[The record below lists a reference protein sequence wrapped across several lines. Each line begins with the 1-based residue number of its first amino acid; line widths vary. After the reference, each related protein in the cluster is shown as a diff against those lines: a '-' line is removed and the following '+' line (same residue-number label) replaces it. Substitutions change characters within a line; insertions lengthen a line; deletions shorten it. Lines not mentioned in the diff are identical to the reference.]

1 MSLAGRRVVLGVSG
15 GIASYKACT
24 IARLLTKAGA
34 HVDVVLTSAGAEFVR
49 PVTFE
54 ALTGRPVLSSL
65 WDRGRALDHV
75 RLADDPELII
85 VAPATANLIARC
97 AQGFADDALC
107 AILLARAS
115 AVLLAPAM
123 NDKMYANEITQ
134 QNIAALKARG
144 WETVGPEVGAL
155 AEGPSDLPG
164 RMSEPEDIFAVA
176 ERKLL
181 GGGALSG
188 KRVLVSAG
196 PTREGMDPVR
206 VITNRSSGLM
216 GIEVAREAYSRGA
229 DVTLVMGPTSLP
241 PPYGVETIRIES
253 TVDLAAAIADHVSHA
268 DVFVMAAAPAD
279 YKPVEV
285 SADKLARSNGRLSV
299 ELEPTLDILE
309 STAPQRKA
317 DCFCVGF
324 ALEAGDNI
332 ERAREKMR
340 RKRLDL
346 VVYNRVDIE
355 GAGFEVATNRVTL
368 MTKDGEQELP
378 LMAKRAVAHK
388 LFDVIEA
395 GV

>member
-241 PPYGVETIRIES
+241 PPYGVETIRVES

-309 STAPQRKA
+309 RTAPQRKA